1 VKVVFK
7 IALGIIAAV
16 GGFLD
21 IGDLVFN
28 TQAGALYRY
37 DLIWAVALGTFGIA
51 LYAEMAGR
59 VAAVSGRPVFDVI
72 RMRLGFGPGLVA
84 LVASTFVNVLTVAA
98 ELGGLAIILTL
109 LFDAAF
115 SMFVVVAVLVLIV
128 IVALLPFGGLERL
141 FGYGGLLLLVML
153 ATAVDQHPDWG
164 AVASGLIPSLD
175 SSPLYLYFVVGVF
188 AAALMPYEVHFYS
201 SGAIE
206 EGWTKENLKENRL
219 NAIIGYALGGVL
231 AVALV
236 IVSGYLFHPLGI
248 EPNDLGTVALPAQ
261 NSFGETGLL
270 LALGGMLC
278 CVGGAAIDS
287 SFAAS
292 YNLAQFLGWEWGRY
306 RGPKRAPRFTVAWLV
321 FLAVAVM
328 IVESGINPVEIT
340 EYSVVFSVVALPLT
354 YFPILLIAGDR
365 SFMGEHANGRFA
377 SVLGWLYFAVIIV
390 LAVTSIPLLLIT
402 NGGGG

>member
-1 VKVVFK
+1 MKAIFK

-37 DLIWAVALGTFGIA
+37 DLIWAVVLGTFGIA

-72 RMRLGFGPGLVA
+72 RMRLGFGPGLIA
-84 LVASTFVNVLTVAA
+84 LLASTFVNVLTVAA

-115 SMFVVVAVLVLIV
+115 SMFVVVAVLALIV

-141 FGYGGLLLLVML
+141 FGYGGLLLLVMV

-164 AVASGLIPSLD
+164 AVANGLIPSLD
-175 SSPLYLYFVVGVF
+175 SSPLYLYFVTGVF

-206 EGWTKENLKENRL
+206 EGWTKDNLKENRL
-219 NAIIGYALGGVL
+219 NAIVGYALGGVL

-236 IVSGYLFHPLGI
+236 VVSGYLFHPLGI
-248 EPNDLGTVALPAQ
+248 EPGDLGTVALPAQ
-261 NSFGETGLL
+261 NAFGETGLL

-306 RGPKRAPRFTVAWLV
+306 RGPRRAPRFTVAWLA
-321 FLAVAVM
+321 FLAIAVM

-377 SVLGWLYFAVIIV
+377 SVLGWLYFALIIV
-390 LAVTSIPLLLIT
+390 LALASIPLLLIT